1 MRLEGVRRTRWML
14 LAATSAIGVAIVG
27 VLVAVAQSGA
37 PSTPSAYRA
46 LSAVADAL
54 DDAIVA
60 ASRYDA
66 QALRSACLE
75 LQESATGAV
84 KVVED
89 EGFGVRGYVEA
100 NDHYRLAAGHCVAMA
115 SSLAD
120 GDVEGAEVGALD
132 FEKEVAAAAAAAE
145 RGIEQLERGD

>member
-1 MRLEGVRRTRWML
+1 MWLEGVRSTRCLL
-14 LAATSAIGVAIVG
+14 LAATFAIGVAIVG
-27 VLVAVAQSGA
+27 VLVAVTQSGA
-37 PSTPSAYRA
+37 PGTPSAYRA

-75 LQESATGAV
+75 LEESATGAA

-89 EGFGVRGYVEA
+89 EGFGERGYLEA

-115 SSLAD
+115 RSLAD
-120 GDVEGAEVGALD
+120 GDVEAAEVGALD
-132 FEKEVAAAAAAAE
+132 FEEVAAAAAAAE
-145 RGIEQLERGD
+145 RVVEQLKRAD